1 MLENIKCQV
10 CIREKIMERL
20 NNILEEQLTESLDQI
35 IISNPRRA
43 ALAQKIKIRPVLLK
57 EQLNFQVTEYKGKQV
72 FHENLEKGA
81 LIAYILDQMNSFF
94 GQMELNSAS
103 KTVHVLV
110 SKKGTV
116 TIKQKVQK
124 NEVKPK
130 ELSHNR
136 KKRYILEEGT
146 AIPFLVDL
154 GVQTKEG
161 KIVNSRYDKFRQIN
175 RFLEFIQDIVE
186 ALPKGRELTIVDFG
200 CGKSYLIFTIFKN
213 YLLEQGVD
221 ENHII
226 SIELDQRKD
235 KKYRNPDTILDFIE
249 SSIVDE
255 EQYYVLLDEVQ
266 LLEEFEEVLNSLL
279 HIKNVDVYVTG
290 SNSKFLSKDVITE
303 FRGRGDEIHIYPLTF
318 KEFMQVYEG
327 DIYHGWAE
335 YVIYGGLPLTV
346 TMKTEE
352 QKVNYLTKLF
362 DETYLIDI
370 IERHHIEKSQ
380 ELEDLVNILAS
391 VIGSLTNVPKIEATF
406 KSVVQSNISGNTIR
420 QYIEYLEDA
429 FVINKANRY
438 NVKGRKYIGTPL
450 KYYFEDVGL
459 RNARLGFRQ
468 IEETHIMENI
478 VYNELRSR
486 GYSVDVGVVEKRGV
500 NQEGK
505 MERIYLEIDFIAN
518 LGSKRYYIQSAFSLP
533 TEEKR
538 LQEKA
543 SLINVNDSFKKIIL
557 VKDVMNVTRDEDGI
571 TTMSIYDFLLK
582 ENSLEL

>member
-1 MLENIKCQV
+1 
-10 CIREKIMERL
+10 
-20 NNILEEQLTESLDQI
+20 
-35 IISNPRRA
+35 
-43 ALAQKIKIRPVLLK
+43 
-57 EQLNFQVTEYKGKQV
+57 
-72 FHENLEKGA
+72 
-81 LIAYILDQMNSFF
+81 MN
-94 GQMELNSAS
+94 
-103 KTVHVLV
+103 
-110 SKKGTV
+110 
-116 TIKQKVQK
+116 
-124 NEVKPK
+124 
-130 ELSHNR
+130 
-136 KKRYILEEGT
+136 
-146 AIPFLVDL
+146 
-154 GVQTKEG
+154 
-161 KIVNSRYDKFRQIN
+161 IN
-175 RFLEFIQDIVE
+175 RDKYLNDLINRMHNGMIKVVT
-186 ALPKGRELTIVDFG
+186 GIRR

-226 SIELDQRKD
+226 AIELDQRKN

-249 SSIVDE
+249 ERIVDD

-327 DIYHGWAE
+327 DVYHGWAE
-335 YVIYGGLPLTV
+335 YVIYGGLPLAV
-346 TMKTEE
+346 IMKTEE
-352 QKVNYLTKLF
+352 QKINYLTKLF
-362 DETYLIDI
+362 EETYLIDI
-370 IERHHIEKSQ
+370 IERHRIDKTQ

-391 VIGSLTNVPKIEATF
+391 AIGSLTNVPKIEATF
-406 KSVVQSNISGNTIR
+406 RSVVQSNISGNTIR

-500 NQEGK
+500 NSEGK
-505 MERIYLEIDFIAN
+505 TERTYLEIDFIAN
-518 LGSKRYYIQSAFSLP
+518 LGSKRYYIQSAFSMP

-543 SLINVNDSFKKIIL
+543 SLVNVNDSFKKIIL

>member
-1 MLENIKCQV
+1 MNIK
-10 CIREKIMERL
+10 RDKYL
-20 NNILEEQLTESLDQI
+20 N
-35 IISNPRRA
+35 
-43 ALAQKIKIRPVLLK
+43 
-57 EQLNFQVTEYKGKQV
+57 
-72 FHENLEKGA
+72 
-81 LIAYILDQMNSFF
+81 
-94 GQMELNSAS
+94 
-103 KTVHVLV
+103 
-110 SKKGTV
+110 
-116 TIKQKVQK
+116 
-124 NEVKPK
+124 
-130 ELSHNR
+130 
-136 KKRYILEEGT
+136 
-146 AIPFLVDL
+146 DL
-154 GVQTKEG
+154 
-161 KIVNSRYDKFRQIN
+161 IN
-175 RFLEFIQDIVE
+175 RMHNGMIKVVTGI
-186 ALPKGRELTIVDFG
+186 RR

-221 ENHII
+221 EKHII

-249 SSIVDE
+249 SCITDE
-255 EQYYVLLDEVQ
+255 GQYYVLLDEVQ
-266 LLEEFEEVLNSLL
+266 LLEDFEEVLNSLL

-352 QKVNYLTKLF
+352 QKINYLTKLF
-362 DETYLIDI
+362 EETYLIDI
-370 IERHHIEKSQ
+370 IERHRIDKTQ

-391 VIGSLTNVPKIEATF
+391 AIGSLTNVPKIEATF
-406 KSVVQSNISGNTIR
+406 RSVVQSNISGNTIR

-500 NQEGK
+500 NSEGK
-505 MERIYLEIDFIAN
+505 TERTYLEIDFIAN
-518 LGSKRYYIQSAFSLP
+518 LGSKRYYIQSAFSMP

-543 SLINVNDSFKKIIL
+543 SLVNVNDSFKKIIL